1 VRARQNKARR
11 AKGRKTKSLLL
22 PDKLR
27 AALREL
33 RGRDTG
39 AGGTPFRGGCPED
52 TNAMARGADA
62 LWAPGVEE
70 MELEEGHADVQA
82 GAGCAGVG
90 ASSHSNGLS
99 QSKRGCSSSF
109 RGVRQRPWGSWAAEI
124 RDPTRGAR

>member
-1 VRARQNKARR
+1 
-11 AKGRKTKSLLL
+11 
-22 PDKLR
+22 
-27 AALREL
+27 
-33 RGRDTG
+33 
-39 AGGTPFRGGCPED
+39 
-52 TNAMARGADA
+52 MARGADA

-82 GAGCAGVG
+82 GAGCAGAG

-99 QSKRGCSSSF
+99 QGKRGCSSSF